1 MIIQKNHP
9 PTVRAWAMFD
19 WANSAYNLVITSTIF
34 PAYYTI
40 ITYTEADGDK
50 VDFFGIQVVNTALAN
65 FSLSFAYLLMA
76 LTLPLLSAIADVKG
90 NRKTFMK
97 GFTYLGAVAC
107 TGLFFFKLETL
118 EWGIVCYTLAAMGY
132 VGGIL
137 FNNSYLPEIA
147 SVDQQNRISAQGFA
161 YGYIGSVIL
170 QLICFAFVLRPGWF
184 NIEDASLPARLS
196 FLLVGL
202 WWILF
207 AQIPFRKLPKDNKTG
222 KSVNRKVVK
231 NAFTELKEVYG
242 RLKKIPTIRRFLPA
256 FFFYAMG
263 VQTVMIVAAAFGEKV
278 LQLGASKLIA
288 TILIIQLVAIGGA
301 YFMSLLARL
310 IGNTKVLALAVALW
324 ILICIAAFYL
334 QTETQFYILA
344 AIVGLVMGGIQSLS
358 RSTYSKMIPSDE
370 EDTTSFFSFYDVTE
384 KMAIVIGLFA
394 FALIEQLSNN
404 IRYSALSLS
413 IYFIVALILLLKHS
427 FSHKR
432 VIHGEK

>member
-1 MIIQKNHP
+1 MQLIRKNHP

-40 ITYTEADGDK
+40 ITYTETNGDQ
-50 VDFFGIQVVNTALAN
+50 VDFFGMKVVNTALAN

-97 GFTYLGAVAC
+97 GFTYLGALAC
-107 TGLFFFKLETL
+107 LGLFFFKLETL
-118 EWGIVCYTLAAMGY
+118 EWGIICSTLAAMGY

-137 FNNSYLPEIA
+137 FNNSYLPQIA
-147 SVDQQNRISAQGFA
+147 TIDQQNRISAQGFA

-170 QLICFAFVLRPGWF
+170 QLICFAFVLRPDWF
-184 NIEDASLPARLS
+184 GIEDASLPARLS
-196 FLLVGL
+196 FLLVGV

-207 AQIPFRKLPKDNKTG
+207 AQIPFKKLPEDV
-222 KSVNRKVVK
+222 KSGISVDRRVLTK
-231 NAFTELKEVYG
+231 AFLELREVFK
-242 RLKKIPTIRRFLPA
+242 RLKTIPEIKRFLPA

-301 YFMSLLARL
+301 YLMSLLARL
-310 IGNTKVLALAVALW
+310 IGNIKVLALVVAIW
-324 ILICIAAFYL
+324 ILICIAAFYI
-334 QTETQFYILA
+334 QTEMQFYVLA
-344 AIVGLVMGGIQSLS
+344 AMVGLVMGGIQSLS
-358 RSTYSKMIPSDE
+358 RSTYSKMIPADE
-370 EDTTSFFSFYDVTE
+370 DDTASFFSFYDVTE
-384 KMAIVIGLFA
+384 KFAIVVGLFS
-394 FALIEQLSNN
+394 FALIEQLTNN

-413 IYFIVALILLLKHS
+413 VYFIVALILLLRFRPKP
-427 FSHKR
+427 R
-432 VIHGEK
+432 TTGVG